1 MKMQINWIY
10 SEDVSCKLKTFLKKQ
25 GISRRLV
32 AKVRYSD
39 GKILINGKSGRKIDK
54 IKKNDKK

>member
-1 MKMQINWIY
+1 MQINWIY
-10 SEDVSCKLKTFLKKQ
+10 SEDVSCKLKTFFKKQ
-25 GISRRLV
+25 GISRRLL

-54 IKKNDKK
+54 IKKER